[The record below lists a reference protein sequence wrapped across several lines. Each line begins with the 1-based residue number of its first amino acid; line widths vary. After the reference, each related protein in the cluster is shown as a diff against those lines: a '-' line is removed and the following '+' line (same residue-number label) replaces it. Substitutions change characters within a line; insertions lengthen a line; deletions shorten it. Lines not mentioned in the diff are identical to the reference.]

1 METPAAIDGLLAE
14 AEEFTQRSWFA
25 QDFEVSDRTD
35 TTITLHFFIDAHL
48 FVQVFF
54 SQRSERL
61 SLALIGPAGR
71 LYGWDRE
78 NGSWHRHPFG
88 QSEDHKLM
96 PEGAPVHP
104 LPQFMASVEEL
115 LVNHGLV

>member
-14 AEEFTQRSWFA
+14 AEEITQRSWFVEN
-25 QDFEVSDRTD
+25 FEVSDRTD

-48 FVQVFF
+48 LVQVFF

-71 LYGWDRE
+71 LRRGGIVR
-78 NGSWHRHPFG
+78 
-88 QSEDHKLM
+88 M
-96 PEGAPVHP
+96 GAGTATPSDK
-104 LPQFMASVEEL
+104 ANITS
-115 LVNHGLV
+115 

>member
-14 AEEFTQRSWFA
+14 AEEFTQRSWFV

-48 FVQVFF
+48 LVQVFF

-71 LYGWDRE
+71 LYAWDRE

-88 QSEDHKLM
+88 HSEHHELTSG
-96 PEGAPVHP
+96 GALTRP
-104 LPQFMASVEEL
+104 LTQFMASVEEL
-115 LVNHGLV
+115 LVRHGLV